1 MNNSVLTLK
10 NIVKK
15 YKDGNAKRVV
25 LDHVN
30 LDVKEG
36 EFAAVAGPSGCGKST
51 LLNVAGMMLAPEE
64 GEVDICGQNVS
75 ELPKKKWTELRRK
88 DIGFIFQ
95 SHQLLPYLKAGEQL
109 TVLLKTDPAEVKQ
122 LFEELGIENVINQY
136 PSQLSGGERQRVAIA
151 RAFASDARIILAD
164 EPTASLDSERGRH
177 VVEMIQMEVHN
188 RHKAAVMVTHD
199 ERVLDLTD
207 TVYRMEDGRLKRV

>member
-1 MNNSVLTLK
+1 MNNSVITLK

-15 YKDGNAKRVV
+15 YKDGNAERVV

>member
-1 MNNSVLTLK
+1 MSNSVLTLK

-15 YKDGNAKRVV
+15 YKDGNAERVI

-75 ELPKKKWTELRRK
+75 DLPKKKWTELRKK

-151 RAFASDARIILAD
+151 RAFASDAKIILAD

-207 TVYRMEDGRLKRV
+207 TVYRMEDGRLKTV

>member
-75 ELPKKKWTELRRK
+75 ELPKKKWTELRKK

>member
-15 YKDGNAKRVV
+15 YKDGNAERVV

-75 ELPKKKWTELRRK
+75 ELPKKKWTELRKK

>member
-1 MNNSVLTLK
+1 MSNSVLTLK

-15 YKDGNAKRVV
+15 YKDGNAERVI

-30 LDVKEG
+30 LDIKEG

-75 ELPKKKWTELRRK
+75 ELPKKKWTELRKK

-151 RAFASDARIILAD
+151 RAFASDAKIILAD

-207 TVYRMEDGRLKRV
+207 TVYRMEDGRLKTV

>member
-1 MNNSVLTLK
+1 MSDNVLTLK

-15 YKDGNAKRVV
+15 YKDGNADRTI

-30 LDVKEG
+30 LNVSKG
-36 EFAAVAGPSGCGKST
+36 EFAAVVGPSGCGKST

-64 GEVDICGQNVS
+64 GEVDICDQNVS
-75 ELPKKKWTELRRK
+75 DLPKKKWTELRKK

-95 SHQLLPYLKAGEQL
+95 NHQLLPYLKAGEQL
-109 TVLLKTDPAEVKQ
+109 SVLLKTDSEKVNK
-122 LFEELGIENVINQY
+122 LFKELGIENIINQY

-151 RAFASDARIILAD
+151 RAFASDAELILAD

-188 RHKAAVMVTHD
+188 RNKAAVMVTHD
-199 ERVLDLTD
+199 ERVLDLVD
-207 TVYRMEDGRLKRV
+207 TVYRMEDGRLRRA

>member
-1 MNNSVLTLK
+1 MNNSVITLK

-15 YKDGNAKRVV
+15 YKDGNAERVV

-75 ELPKKKWTELRRK
+75 ELPKKKWTELRKK

>member
-1 MNNSVLTLK
+1 MSNSVLTLN

-15 YKDGNAKRVV
+15 YKDGNAERVI

-51 LLNVAGMMLAPEE
+51 LLNIAGMMLAPEE

-75 ELPKKKWTELRRK
+75 ALPKKKWTELRKK

-151 RAFASDARIILAD
+151 RAFASDAKIILAD

-207 TVYRMEDGRLKRV
+207 TVYRMEDGRLKTV

>member
-15 YKDGNAKRVV
+15 YKDGNAERVV

-75 ELPKKKWTELRRK
+75 ELPKKKWTELRKK

-136 PSQLSGGERQRVAIA
+136 PSQLSGGERQRIAIA

>member
-15 YKDGNAKRVV
+15 YKDGNAERVV

>member
-75 ELPKKKWTELRRK
+75 ELPKKKWTELRKK

-177 VVEMIQMEVHN
+177 VVEMIQMEAHN